1 MIKMCTAKRDSTR
14 LNSRCGAKEEKDW
27 IILIAS
33 IDNDLE
39 CNIFIVTSACTY
51 MLDDCGVG
59 MHLRNEM
66 NMRGDN
72 VVNFLIEKFNYD
84 Q

>member
-1 MIKMCTAKRDSTR
+1 
-14 LNSRCGAKEEKDW
+14 
-27 IILIAS
+27 
-33 IDNDLE
+33 
-39 CNIFIVTSACTY
+39 

-59 MHLRNEM
+59 MQLRNEM
-66 NMRGDN
+66 NMKGDN